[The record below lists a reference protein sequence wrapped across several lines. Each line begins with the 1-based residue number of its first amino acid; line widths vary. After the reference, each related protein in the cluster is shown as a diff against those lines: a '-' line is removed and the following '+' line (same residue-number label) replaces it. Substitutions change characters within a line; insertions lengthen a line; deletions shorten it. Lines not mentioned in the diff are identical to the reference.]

1 MKKIFLLF
9 IIFSIGIFSKNID
22 SMDSKKA
29 LDKYIEISRSGD
41 FKKYAG
47 DKQAEAMFGISK
59 MSEKEIDS
67 MNMGKK
73 IIGDNYKYKITNVKE
88 TGNKSE
94 ITMDVEYE
102 VLDYKSPQME
112 EIFSALTLQYG
123 EQWIE
128 NSPKEEIV
136 DKFMEKYTDFLVAK
150 RTIKVNMK
158 KQNGYWDI
166 DLNENHDFMVSL
178 DSHGELYF
186 WHD

>member
-9 IIFSIGIFSKNID
+9 IILSIGIFSKNID

-29 LDKYIEISRSGD
+29 LDKYIEVLRSGD

-47 DKQAEAMFGISK
+47 DKQAEAMFYISK
-59 MSEKEIDS
+59 MSEKEIDN
-67 MNMGKK
+67 MNISKK
-73 IIGDNYKYKITNVKE
+73 MIGDNYKYEITNVKE

-94 ITMDVEYE
+94 ITMNVEYE
-102 VLDYKSPQME
+102 VLDYQSPQMK
-112 EIFSALTLQYG
+112 EIQEDLISQYG
-123 EQWIE
+123 EQWFE

-150 RTIKVNMK
+150 RTIKVNME

-166 DLNENHDFMVSL
+166 NLNENHDFMVSL
-178 DSHGELYF
+178 YSHGELYF